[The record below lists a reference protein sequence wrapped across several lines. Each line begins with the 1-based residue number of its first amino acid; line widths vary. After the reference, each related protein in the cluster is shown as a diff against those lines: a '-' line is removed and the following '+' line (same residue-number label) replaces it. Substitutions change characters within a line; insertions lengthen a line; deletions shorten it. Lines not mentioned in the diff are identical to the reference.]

1 MAQVCDV
8 IGDVDSPWHS
18 FTACSALPQPVQSN
32 PVVKEKKKKQ
42 KEKTPLTGIT
52 VSKDADFS
60 NWYQQVL
67 LKSEMIDYYDISGC
81 YILRPDSWE
90 IWEIMQAWF
99 NKRIRKMDVRNCSF
113 PLFVSEKMLSM
124 EENHIEGFQAEVAWV
139 THSLVSPIARPFV
152 YT

>member
-1 MAQVCDV
+1 MAQICDV
-8 IGDVDSPWHS
+8 IGDVDSPWHA
-18 FTACSALPQPVQSN
+18 FTDRSILPPQVQPT
-32 PVVKEKKKKQ
+32 PTAKEKKRKQ
-42 KEKTPLTGIT
+42 KDKAPLTGIT
-52 VSKDADFS
+52 VSKEDDFS

-99 NKRIRKMDVRNCSF
+99 NKQIRKMDVRNCSF

-124 EENHIEGFQAEVAWV
+124 EENHIDGFQAEVAWV
-139 THSLVSPIARPFV
+139 THS
-152 YT
+152 